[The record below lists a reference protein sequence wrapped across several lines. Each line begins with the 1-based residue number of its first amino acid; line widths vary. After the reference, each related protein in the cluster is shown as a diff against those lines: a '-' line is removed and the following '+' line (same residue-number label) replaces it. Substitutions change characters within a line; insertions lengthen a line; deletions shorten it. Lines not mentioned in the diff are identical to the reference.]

1 MAIDL
6 YGDTY
11 VDNWDYARKIVTLG
25 TKLPFLRAISF
36 RNDDGGCSLSFYLE
50 DKSLIE
56 VSGSEFDCPGL
67 YAIFE
72 KSNGKF
78 SCLYSGRSDNS
89 MRQRVYRFMKE
100 LHGVSRE
107 DENHPAGK
115 KARRAN
121 INPKSLYVKF
131 FPQSNFPVMENARIQ
146 YSFLDE
152 TVAILLKSRF
162 NVRKKC

>member
-1 MAIDL
+1 MATDL
-6 YGDTY
+6 YGKTY
-11 VDNWDYARKIVTLG
+11 IDNWDYARKIVTLG
-25 TKLPFLRAISF
+25 TKLPFFYIRSYV
-36 RNDDGGCSLSFYLE
+36 NDIGCSMSFHIDE
-50 DKSLIE
+50 KTFDE
-56 VSGSEFDCPGL
+56 VSGKEFDCPGL

-72 KSNGKF
+72 KKNGKF

-100 LHGVSRE
+100 LHGVSRD

-121 INPKSLYVKF
+121 INPKNLYVKF
-131 FPQSNFPVMENARIQ
+131 FDQSNFPVMENLRVQ
-146 YSFLDE
+146 YSYLDE
-152 TVAILLKSRF
+152 TVAVLLKARF